1 MRNIRSRNYPT
12 ILTKIE
18 NINKKE
24 VDFSEMNQIWLLSE
38 KITTASNKILKFSK
52 NTKKTFKFFQPKTKN
67 IYLLYRKEIRQETS
81 LE

>member
-18 NINKKE
+18 NISKKE
-24 VDFSEMNQIWLLSE
+24 VEFSEMNQIWLLSE

-52 NTKKTFKFFQPKTKN
+52 NAKKTQN
-67 IYLLYRKEIRQETS
+67 
-81 LE
+81 

>member
-24 VDFSEMNQIWLLSE
+24 AEFSEMNQFGYY
-38 KITTASNKILKFSK
+38 LKK
-52 NTKKTFKFFQPKTKN
+52 
-67 IYLLYRKEIRQETS
+67 
-81 LE
+81 